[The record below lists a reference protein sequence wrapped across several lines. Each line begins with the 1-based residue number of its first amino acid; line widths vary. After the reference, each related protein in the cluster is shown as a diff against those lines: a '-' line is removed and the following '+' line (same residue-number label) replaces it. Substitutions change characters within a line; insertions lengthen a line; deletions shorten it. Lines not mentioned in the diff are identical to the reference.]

1 MSDKMSL
8 GDRMKKYE
16 KIETGDRFIPCLP
29 VYVRIDGR
37 SFSKFTK
44 SMNKPYDE
52 RMSRVMQ
59 EVTKALVEETGA
71 SIGYTQSDEISLV
84 FYQDSIESS
93 IFFDY
98 KKQKMVSVIAGLT
111 SSLFMKFCMKQMP
124 EYCENSVP
132 CFDCRAF
139 SLPSK
144 GEAMNAVL
152 WRVKDATKNSVS
164 MAARSLFSHRELQGK
179 KQNDMITMMLEKDV
193 DWNKYPKYFKEGSF
207 FKRVSYL
214 NDQQVNRHK
223 VEEIL
228 QDISFLDLTAEE
240 KVDLIFR
247 R

>member
-1 MSDKMSL
+1 MNNKMSL

-16 KIETGDRFIPCLP
+16 KIETGNRFIPCLP

-44 SMNKPYDE
+44 SMKKPYDE
-52 RMSRVMQ
+52 RMSKVMQ
-59 EVTKALVEETGA
+59 DVTRCLVEETGA

-84 FYQDSIESS
+84 FYQDNIESS

-98 KKQKMVSVIAGLT
+98 KKQKMISVIAGLT
-111 SSLFMKFCMKQMP
+111 SSLFMKFCMKEMP
-124 EYCENSVP
+124 EFCENTIP

-164 MAARSLFSHRELQGK
+164 MAARSLFSHKELQGK
-179 KQNDMITMMLEKDV
+179 KQNDMIEMMIAKDIN
-193 DWNKYPKYFKEGSF
+193 WHNYPKFFKEGSF

-214 NDQQVNRHK
+214 NEEQVTRHQVQEVIK
-223 VEEIL
+223 
-228 QDISFLDLTAEE
+228 DASFLDLTAEE

-247 R
+247 K

>member
-1 MSDKMSL
+1 MNNKMSL

-44 SMNKPYDE
+44 SMKKPYDE
-52 RMSRVMQ
+52 RMSKVMQ
-59 EVTKALVEETGA
+59 DVTRCLVEETGA

-84 FYQDSIESS
+84 FYQDNIESS

-98 KKQKMVSVIAGLT
+98 KKQKMISVIAGLT
-111 SSLFMKFCMKQMP
+111 SSLFMKFCMKEMP
-124 EYCENSVP
+124 EFCENTIP

-164 MAARSLFSHRELQGK
+164 MAARNLFSHKELQGK
-179 KQNDMITMMLEKDV
+179 KQNDMIEMMITKDIN
-193 DWNKYPKYFKEGSF
+193 WNNYPKFFKEGSF
-207 FKRVSYL
+207 FKRISYL
-214 NDQQVNRHK
+214 NEDQVVRHQVQEVVK
-223 VEEIL
+223 
-228 QDISFLDLTAEE
+228 DASFLDLTAEE

-247 R
+247 K

>member
-1 MSDKMSL
+1 MNNKMSL

-16 KIETGDRFIPCLP
+16 KIETGDKFIPCLP

-44 SMNKPYDE
+44 TMNKPYDE
-52 RMSRVMQ
+52 RMSRIMQ
-59 EVTKALVEETGA
+59 EVTKSLVEETGA

-84 FYQDSIESS
+84 FYQDNIESS

-111 SSLFMKFCMKQMP
+111 SSLFMKFCLKQMP
-124 EYCENSVP
+124 EFCENVIP

-164 MAARSLFSHRELQGK
+164 MAARSIFSHKELQGK
-179 KQNDMITMMLEKDV
+179 KQNDMIDMMLNKGIN
-193 DWNKYPKYFKEGSF
+193 WNDYPKFFKEGSF
-207 FKRVSYL
+207 FKRVSYV
-214 NDQQVNRHK
+214 NEDQVTRHQVQ
-223 VEEIL
+223 EIIT
-228 QDISFLDLTAEE
+228 DINFIDLTAEE
-240 KVDLIFR
+240 RVDLIFR
-247 R
+247 K

>member
-44 SMNKPYDE
+44 LMKKPYDE
-52 RMSRVMQ
+52 RMSKVMQ
-59 EVTKALVEETGA
+59 DVTKALVEETGA

-84 FYQDSIESS
+84 FYQDNIESS

-132 CFDCRAF
+132 CFDCRVF

-144 GEAMNAVL
+144 SEAMNAVL

-164 MAARSLFSHRELQGK
+164 MAARNIFSHRDLQGK
-179 KQNDMITMMLEKDV
+179 KQNDMISMMLEKNV
-193 DWNKYPKYFKEGSF
+193 DWNNYPKYFKEGSF

-214 NDQQVNRHK
+214 NEQQINRHK

-228 QDISFLDLTAEE
+228 ADISFLDLTAEE
-240 KVDLIFR
+240 RVNLIFR
-247 R
+247 K

>member
-1 MSDKMSL
+1 MNNKMSL

-44 SMNKPYDE
+44 SMKKPYDE
-52 RMSRVMQ
+52 RMSKVMQ
-59 EVTKALVEETGA
+59 DVTRCLVEETGA

-84 FYQDSIESS
+84 FYQDNIESS

-98 KKQKMVSVIAGLT
+98 KKQKMISVIAGLT
-111 SSLFMKFCMKQMP
+111 SSLFMKFCMKEMP
-124 EYCENSVP
+124 EFCENTIP

-164 MAARSLFSHRELQGK
+164 MAARSLFSHKELQGK
-179 KQNDMITMMLEKDV
+179 KQNDMIEMMITKDIN
-193 DWNKYPKYFKEGSF
+193 WNNYPKFFKEGSF
-207 FKRVSYL
+207 FKRISYL
-214 NDQQVNRHK
+214 NEEQVTRHQVQEVIK
-223 VEEIL
+223 
-228 QDISFLDLTAEE
+228 DASFLDLTAEE

-247 R
+247 K